1 MKDYFGREIKIADM
15 CAFEDNGHFDVRPI
29 WGFEDDYVEIA
40 DYHKTLTKK
49 AKEVIDITAIERDV
63 REQQIFNS
71 VKALDIKPNS
81 TVVVSIIPSQ
91 ISVSEAYEILD
102 TLKAMYPNNEIQITV
117 GLDVSVED

>member
-1 MKDYFGREIKIADM
+1 MKDYFGREIKISDM
-15 CAFEDNGHFDVRPI
+15 CAFEDNGHLDVRPI
-29 WGFEDDYVEIA
+29 WGFEDDCVEIA

-63 REQQIFNS
+63 QKQQILNS

-81 TVVVSIIPSQ
+81 TVVVSLMPNQ
-91 ISVSEAYEILD
+91 ISVSDAYEMLD
-102 TLKAMYPNNEIQITV
+102 NLKAMYPDNEIQIAT